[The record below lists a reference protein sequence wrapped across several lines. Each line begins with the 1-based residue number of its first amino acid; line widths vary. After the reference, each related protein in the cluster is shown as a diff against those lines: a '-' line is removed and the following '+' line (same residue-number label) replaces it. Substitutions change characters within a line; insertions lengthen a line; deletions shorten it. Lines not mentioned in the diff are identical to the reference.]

1 MDNCQRYLQLLQ
13 VALKAYISSLNKLF
27 LQLFEASAPVL
38 CLQQIYLFFFF
49 FFWLDPLCASPF
61 GPLCNTSGEAGIR
74 RPPDRDD
81 TGTLKMSLFC
91 IKMPGSAQLLE
102 LHCCAWIS
110 IVWLELNK
118 LSGFAQFGWNKISC
132 LDFHS

>member
-1 MDNCQRYLQLLQ
+1 
-13 VALKAYISSLNKLF
+13 
-27 LQLFEASAPVL
+27 
-38 CLQQIYLFFFF
+38 
-49 FFWLDPLCASPF
+49 
-61 GPLCNTSGEAGIR
+61 
-74 RPPDRDD
+74 
-81 TGTLKMSLFC
+81 MSLFC

-132 LDFHS
+132 LDFHSWAGQFNLCLVWHSLITRLDLAGLTYIAWNTIVY